1 MTRMRTMT
9 IAMTSRMWMKPPI
22 VYDVTMP
29 RSHRTRRMTKM
40 VQSMFLPPFSWIEQL
55 PCRARNGSSSSAASA
70 GVERNA
76 APRDVLC
83 KSDKKRAN
91 LEKAAGL
98 ATASARRR
106 GRNPPAVR
114 ETFLGRGDGS
124 GDRIAFAGR
133 QGVQKPRLDPDAAHE
148 ERPRLLT
155 AAESHRR
162 AAEIQIAFGALLEP
176 DRTRIERVRKPALAP
191 QRLRRAPCEKRR
203 GGARPK
209 GDGAR
214 EARIRRREKLGLLG
228 YDFLGG
234 RSRFAQKSLT
244 FRLGKCRER
253 SHGRESD
260 EEKGERREQGTT
272 ATRGNIGPL
281 FVASDAPKRQARE
294 KGGGP
299 GGDGDPEREVGE
311 REQCDG

>member
-40 VQSMFLPPFSWIEQL
+40 VQSVFLPPSSWIEQL
-55 PCRARNGSSSSAASA
+55 PCRAWNGSSSSAASA

-91 LEKAAGL
+91 PEKAAGL

-106 GRNPPAVR
+106 WRNPPAVR
-114 ETFLGRGDGS
+114 ETFLGRSDGS

-191 QRLRRAPCEKRR
+191 QRLRRAPCEK
-203 GGARPK
+203 
-209 GDGAR
+209 
-214 EARIRRREKLGLLG
+214 
-228 YDFLGG
+228 
-234 RSRFAQKSLT
+234 
-244 FRLGKCRER
+244 
-253 SHGRESD
+253 
-260 EEKGERREQGTT
+260 
-272 ATRGNIGPL
+272 
-281 FVASDAPKRQARE
+281 
-294 KGGGP
+294 GGGP